1 MPASH
6 VPDPAG
12 LRLLVAVGRT
22 GSIGGAAREAGIS
35 QQSASERLRGI
46 EAQIGLTLLRRG
58 PRGSELTPSGVV
70 VTEWAARLIELT
82 DEIET
87 AILGLRGE
95 HSRELAVWASMTIAD
110 GLMPRWLVELR
121 DRQMREDRSPA
132 AVSLTAANS
141 HQVEDAVRDGTA
153 HVGFVEGVDRPLHV
167 RSIVVAQDELVLVV
181 AADATLARRRTPLSA
196 AELTELPLTSREPGS
211 GTREVVER
219 ALADAGATMHESVVE
234 LTTTTAVR
242 GSVLAGGAPAFLSR
256 QVIQRD
262 IESGHLAIIPTT
274 LNLHREFR
282 AIWSGG
288 PEPPAGPARDLVAIA
303 RGRAHR
309 HTRDSPTI

>member
-1 MPASH
+1 MSASH

-22 GSIGGAAREAGIS
+22 GSIGGAARETGIS
-35 QQSASERLRGI
+35 QQAASERLRGI
-46 EAQIGLTLLRRG
+46 EAQTGLTLLRRG
-58 PRGSELTPSGVV
+58 PRGSELTASGVA

-95 HSRELAVWASMTIAD
+95 HSRELSVWASMTIAD
-110 GLMPRWLVELR
+110 GLMPRWLVQLR
-121 DRQMREDRSPA
+121 DRQVREGGSPA

-141 HQVEDAVRDGTA
+141 HQVEDAVRNGTA

-167 RSIVVAQDELVLVV
+167 RSIVVAHDELVLVV
-181 AADATLARRRTPLSA
+181 AADDPLARRRTA
-196 AELTELPLTSREPGS
+196 MTAEEIAELPLTSREPGS

-219 ALADAGATMHESVVE
+219 ALAEAGVAMHESVVE

-256 QVIQRD
+256 RVIQRD
-262 IESGHLAIIPTT
+262 VESGHLAVIRTT
-274 LNLHREFR
+274 VDLRREFR

-288 PEPPAGPARDLVAIA
+288 PQPPAGPARDLVSIA
-303 RGRAHR
+303 RGRAHH
-309 HTRDSPTI
+309 HTRTSAAT